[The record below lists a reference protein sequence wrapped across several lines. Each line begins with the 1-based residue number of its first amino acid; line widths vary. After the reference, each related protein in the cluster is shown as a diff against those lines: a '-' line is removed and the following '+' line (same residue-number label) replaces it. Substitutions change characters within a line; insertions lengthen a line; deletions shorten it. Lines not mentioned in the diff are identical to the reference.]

1 MACIAVSFANAEAR
15 PHPDK
20 PDPRFRSLVHV
31 DVQTGRK
38 RPIEIADLHAM
49 MEPLELGAAFD
60 TARHAFVYSWF
71 CYDLA
76 TLAEAH
82 AYGALENGLRMRA
95 KAAEAEPERSG
106 MKGLL
111 KLAVRSGW
119 LPEAEFDHL
128 IDILPMLRNHLQHG
142 QPHLNPRWQPTD
154 AMP

>member
-1 MACIAVSFANAEAR
+1 MLKPVPTLTE
-15 PHPDK
+15 

-31 DVQTGRK
+31 DVQTGQQ
-38 RPIEIADLHAM
+38 RPMEIADLHAM
-49 MEPLELGAAFD
+49 MEPLELGATVPPEVRSQFD

-119 LPEAEFDHL
+119 LPEAEFGHL

-142 QPHLNPRWQPTD
+142 QPH
-154 AMP
+154 